1 MHASCHPLRAAIE
14 EVNAPLFIE
23 ILSAAFRIIPVQ
35 TNHQDYFWILRSV
48 EKSSEDFP

>member
-23 ILSAAFRIIPVQ
+23 ILSAAFRIIPFKRIIRI
-35 TNHQDYFWILRSV
+35 TFGY
-48 EKSSEDFP
+48 